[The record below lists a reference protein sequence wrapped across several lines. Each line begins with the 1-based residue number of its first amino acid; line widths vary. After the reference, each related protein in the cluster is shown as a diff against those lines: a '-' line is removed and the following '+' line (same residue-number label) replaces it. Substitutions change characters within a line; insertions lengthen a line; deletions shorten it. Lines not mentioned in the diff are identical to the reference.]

1 MNLHDKLEILLHRK
15 GYKKTEF
22 AEKMGITY
30 RAFANYLSGAR
41 KPRRAILGRMAEE
54 LEVTPEFLMDDRKN
68 LVLNSEE
75 RFLYEASEESAEI
88 DDAMELLKQAR
99 TLLNGS
105 GLTAEDKQGLFSCFT
120 EIYFDAVNKEK
131 Q

>member
-41 KPRRAILGRMAEE
+41 TPRRAILSRMAEE
-54 LEVTPEFLMDDRKN
+54 LEVTSEFLLDDRKN

-75 RFLYEASEESAEI
+75 RFLYGASEESSDI
-88 DDAMELLKQAR
+88 DKAMDLLTQARELLSG
-99 TLLNGS
+99 N

-120 EIYFDAVNKEK
+120 EIYFDSVNKNK
-131 Q
+131 